1 MTKSLDLTA
10 FRFENDSPA
19 AAHHPKQLSFG
30 EAVAHVAVAGFVVG
44 LVVGLPVFTFLRLM
58 GWW

>member
-19 AAHHPKQLSFG
+19 AAHHPEPLHEVSWAMIGVFS
-30 EAVAHVAVAGFVVG
+30 VVIAGLGVLVYLGLRVVIG
-44 LVVGLPVFTFLRLM
+44 
-58 GWW
+58 